1 MIESVK
7 YSESG
12 TLKDMALVLVVE
24 DEADIADILEGFLK
38 QSGYKTE
45 RAADGNA
52 ALTLFRASRPDLVLL
67 DINLPSR
74 NGVEVLK
81 AIRQESDTPV
91 IMLTARAEELDKL
104 LGLELGADDY
114 ITKPFRPMEVMA
126 RVKAV
131 LRRTQ
136 GSLSREE
143 GPVRAGPIEVD
154 PSQGVAKVNE
164 YALELT
170 TTEFKLLH
178 HFACYPGKV
187 FNRNDLLEAVMPES
201 DALERVVDVHIGNV
215 RRKLGAHGY
224 DDLIQTVRG
233 MGFRLA
239 VQ

>member
-1 MIESVK
+1 MESVDK
-7 YSESG
+7 MI
-12 TLKDMALVLVVE
+12 DMGLVLVVE
-24 DEADIADILEGFLK
+24 DEFEIASILEGFLK
-38 QSGYKTE
+38 QSGYRTE
-45 RAADGNA
+45 RAADGEA
-52 ALTLFRASRPDLVLL
+52 AMTLFWASQPDLILL

-81 AIRQESDTPV
+81 AIRQESDTPI

-131 LRRTQ
+131 LRRSQ
-136 GSLSREE
+136 GKLSREE
-143 GPVRAGPIEVD
+143 GPVRVGPIEID
-154 PSQGVAKVNE
+154 LSQGIAKIDE
-164 YALELT
+164 HMLELT
-170 TTEFKLLH
+170 TTEFKLLY
-178 HFACYPGKV
+178 HFASYPGKV

-215 RRKLGAHGY
+215 RRKLAVYGY
-224 DDLIQTVRG
+224 HDLIQTVRG